1 MQMLATRSQA
11 VLLEAGQAQE
21 SYKEKAPVAVA
32 APRLHA
38 PIESGG

>member
-1 MQMLATRSQA
+1 MEMLATGSQA
-11 VLLEAGQAQE
+11 VLLEPGQAQE

-32 APRLHA
+32 ARKLHA